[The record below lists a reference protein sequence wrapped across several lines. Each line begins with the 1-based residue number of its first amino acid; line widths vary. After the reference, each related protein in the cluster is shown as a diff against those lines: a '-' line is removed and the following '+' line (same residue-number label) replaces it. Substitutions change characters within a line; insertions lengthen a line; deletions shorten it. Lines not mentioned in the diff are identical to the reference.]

1 MSNIPAN
8 IVRRP
13 LPYHTDLVGIMNSTG
28 TMCFLNSVIQGLLSN
43 RVFVEWLMSYPK
55 SSERD
60 LISVL
65 YDIQTTMND
74 LRKRRSDWLQNRV
87 ITRERLSPYAMD
99 YMRIDVSEIVEV
111 IRPLLDRYGIRID
124 RPDDAHL
131 TLMSMIEDLIRE
143 EPELRPM
150 FESIIHIEQYCTN
163 CGYRSDR
170 VDKVH
175 DIQLS
180 WSEHVSTLDDIL
192 DDYLDPMRIPNT
204 CPQCGLQN
212 VIDERRDFDQLAEI
226 LIITL
231 LGRYSDQGHK
241 LPDVIDYPGR
251 MRMDTNDI
259 FDLNAVIDLHQTT
272 VQCGHYNIIIKSGS
286 HWWRIDDSV
295 IMAIAPSQIQ
305 SPSNYILIYNKID
318 GS

>member
-8 IVRRP
+8 INRRP
-13 LPYHTDLVGIMNSTG
+13 LAYHTDLVGIMNSSG
-28 TMCFLNSVIQGLLSN
+28 SMCFLNSVIQGLLGN
-43 RVFVEWLMSYPK
+43 RVFVDWLMSYPNP
-55 SSERD
+55 SRHN

-87 ITRERLSPYAMD
+87 VTRERLSPYAMD
-99 YMRIDVSEIVEV
+99 YMRIDISEV
-111 IRPLLDRYGIRID
+111 IDVVRPLLDRYGIRID
-124 RPDDAHL
+124 TPDDAHL
-131 TLMSMIEDLIRE
+131 TLMSMIEELIRE

-150 FESIIHIEQYCTN
+150 FESRIRVNQECTN
-163 CGYRSDR
+163 CGYRSDQTIY
-170 VDKVH
+170 VH

-180 WSEHVSTLDDIL
+180 WNERMITLDDLL
-192 DDYLDPMRIPNT
+192 DNYLDPSRIPNT

-212 VIDERRDFDQLAEI
+212 VLDESRDFLDLADI

-231 LGRYSDQGHK
+231 LGRYSSQGRK
-241 LPDVIDYPGR
+241 IPDVIEFPGR
-251 MRMDTNDI
+251 MRMDNDDI
-259 FDLNAVIDLHQTT
+259 YDLKSVIDLHSAST
-272 VQCGHYNIIIKSGS
+272 QCGHYNIIVKSGS

-295 IMAIAPSQIQ
+295 ITAIAPSRIP
-305 SPSNYILIYNKID
+305 SSSNYILIYNKID